1 MHIKKT
7 RLAVLLM
14 VLVEYIAPAAVVPFL
29 PWLLPPFE
37 RVSHLRFWGPLTLG
51 GFCMVASA
59 IPFPTPVAVV
69 AAGFL
74 LGVFLGSVVAI
85 LGTTVGACVAF
96 LLARVVARRWVGG
109 RVVLSGRLAA
119 LDQAVGERG
128 FKIVLLSRLSPIGP
142 FISLNYALGLTQV
155 SFGQYGCGTLI
166 GGAPATI
173 LYVFFG
179 AGLHSLRE
187 IITYAHGGQAVA
199 AHEVLFGASLI
210 VTVGVSAWL
219 THVARRALREAMP
232 EDAGKKDEDLDFLQE
247 TGPRPMDRFTGK
259 AP

>member
-1 MHIKKT
+1 MRIKKT

-14 VLVEYIAPAAVVPFL
+14 VLVEYVAPAAFVPFL

-37 RVSHLRFWGPLTLG
+37 HLSHLRFWGPLALG

-59 IPFPTPVAVV
+59 IPFPTLVAVL

-74 LGVFLGSVVAI
+74 LGVFVGSVVAI
-85 LGTTVGACVAF
+85 LGTTVGACAAF
-96 LLARVVARRWVGG
+96 LLVRVVARRWMDRRG
-109 RVVLSGRLAA
+109 VLSGRLAA
-119 LDQAVGERG
+119 LDRAVGEQG

-142 FISLNYALGLTQV
+142 FISLNYAFALTRV
-155 SFGQYGCGTLI
+155 SLGQYSYGTLI

-187 IITYAHGGQAVA
+187 VITYTNGQGRAVA
-199 AHEVLFGASLI
+199 AHEVFFWASLI
-210 VTVGVSAWL
+210 LTVGVSAWL

-232 EDAGKKDEDLDFLQE
+232 EDPKKEAVDSLQE
-247 TGPRPMDRFTGK
+247 TGPHPMDRFAGK
-259 AP
+259 AR